1 MNLKGIIK
9 DKLNNNKNFEKKS
22 NVSLNKLKKN
32 KIYGGDKFKRL
43 FSSINNNGII
53 SKFNKIIDVNFDDT
67 ILTENKEKEKFEN
80 DIEQI
85 KAILP
90 ENEKELFLKKA
101 EKLGYNRD
109 FKISKKRKNN
119 LAYQKI

>member
-67 ILTENKEKEKFEN
+67 ILTENKEKE
-80 DIEQI
+80 
-85 KAILP
+85 
-90 ENEKELFLKKA
+90 
-101 EKLGYNRD
+101 
-109 FKISKKRKNN
+109 
-119 LAYQKI
+119 